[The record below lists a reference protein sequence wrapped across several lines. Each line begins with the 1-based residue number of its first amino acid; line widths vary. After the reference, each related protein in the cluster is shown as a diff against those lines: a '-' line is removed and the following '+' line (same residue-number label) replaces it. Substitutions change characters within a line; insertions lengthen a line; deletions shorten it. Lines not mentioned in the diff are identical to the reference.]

1 MGRLSKVNP
10 ALRRIFFRAIAGP
23 RTPANEPTKSP
34 MSDSVLSIF
43 DRPDMAPEEVAA
55 RLLVTASALDEL
67 TLADAYKVVAYMRPK
82 RIAPGTVFIQEGEIK
97 QNDYMLLVLE
107 GDIAVES
114 ELSGLHDAMVVSI
127 MGPGNLIGEM
137 GVLDGSPRSA
147 TCTATT
153 EIYAAVL
160 SRTALMRLLKDE
172 PQVGARLLLAISKR
186 MADRLR
192 ETTRKL
198 RTFAQMNKVLQQELQ
213 AVMNSRPPSDQR

>member
-1 MGRLSKVNP
+1 
-10 ALRRIFFRAIAGP
+10 
-23 RTPANEPTKSP
+23 

-43 DRPDMAPEEVAA
+43 ENPDMAPEEVAA
-55 RLLVTASALDEL
+55 RLLMTASALDDL
-67 TLADAYKVVAYMRPK
+67 TLADAFKVVTYMRPK
-82 RIAPGTVFIQEGEIK
+82 RIAPGTVFIQEGEVK

-114 ELSGLHDAMVVSI
+114 ELSGLHDAMVVSV

-160 SRTALMRLLKDE
+160 SRTALMRLLKED
-172 PQVGARLLLAISKR
+172 PRVGARLLLAISKR

-192 ETTRKL
+192 DTNRKL
-198 RTFAQMNKVLQQELQ
+198 RIFAQMNKTLQQELQ
-213 AVMNSRPPSDQR
+213 VVMNSRTASDQR